1 MSEGESKIEASATA
15 DPWPQAPTRKDPHT
29 MSEHPHI
36 VIIAIG
42 NHVDLETG
50 ETTGAPTIAAT
61 VDR

>member
-1 MSEGESKIEASATA
+1 
-15 DPWPQAPTRKDPHT
+15 

-36 VIIAIG
+36 IIIAIG

-50 ETTGAPTIAAT
+50 ETTAAPTIAAT